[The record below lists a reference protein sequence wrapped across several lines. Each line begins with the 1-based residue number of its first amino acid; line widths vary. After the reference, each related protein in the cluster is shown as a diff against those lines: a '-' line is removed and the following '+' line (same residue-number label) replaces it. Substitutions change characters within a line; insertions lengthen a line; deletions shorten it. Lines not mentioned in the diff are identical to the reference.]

1 MKQDMSQRGDCRK
14 RGVKC
19 DGATPT
25 AGVSYLIG
33 LDRSGYAILGNF
45 LLSVSVLAE
54 PEPSKDSK
62 MIRELFIALA
72 MLIITVAATE
82 WLDGGPRLSVQQV
95 KVEASLAK

>member
-1 MKQDMSQRGDCRK
+1 MKQDMFQRGDCRK

-33 LDRSGYAILGNF
+33 FRPLRDRSGYAILGNF

-54 PEPSKDSK
+54 SEPSKGFQDDPRTFHCIRDADHNRGGDS
-62 MIRELFIALA
+62 
-72 MLIITVAATE
+72 VAERWTTTE
-82 WLDGGPRLSVQQV
+82 CPAGAG
-95 KVEASLAK
+95 